1 MVEGLGSSTYAT
13 LYPIVRNT
21 MEITRE
27 QHLEITGLVED
38 AIAHLCDELLLS
50 GECVWIVNEC
60 LSQTKLAELHDDLAT
75 STLRSLQHQP
85 RNA

>member
-1 MVEGLGSSTYAT
+1 METQLFSWFFKGFGCQLVVFPT
-13 LYPIVRNT
+13 LCSHALKIG
-21 MEITRE
+21 
-27 QHLEITGLVED
+27 QVED

-50 GECVWIVNEC
+50 GECVLIVNEC

-75 STLRSLQHQP
+75 STLRSLQNQP

>member
-1 MVEGLGSSTYAT
+1 MVEELGSSTYAT
-13 LYPIVRNT
+13 LYPIARNT
-21 MEITRE
+21 MEITKE

-60 LSQTKLAELHDDLAT
+60 LSQTKLAKLHDNLAT
-75 STLRSLQHQP
+75 STLRSLQNQP